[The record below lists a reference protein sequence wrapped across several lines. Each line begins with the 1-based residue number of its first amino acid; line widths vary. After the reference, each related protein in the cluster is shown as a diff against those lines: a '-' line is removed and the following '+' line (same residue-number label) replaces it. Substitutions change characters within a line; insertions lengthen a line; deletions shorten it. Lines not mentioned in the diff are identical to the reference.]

1 MISIQDVAIAYR
13 KAKVDM
19 YYSGIPC
26 RSDLVEFEENL
37 EFEFKRLLE
46 IANNPRIEDVK
57 EMCTGWLLIPKKI
70 SDDSDERHAGCNDN
84 VVFSDPA
91 RQFAER
97 KEGQQLKCEL
107 RLVAKVPVAFHV
119 LMTLWIQKIGDRAEQ
134 KISENSYGNRLR
146 RHKSGE
152 LSKYSLGSFK
162 SYMPQYK
169 RWRDGALKAMREANA
184 NGKDVV
190 AITADFTAFY
200 HSLSPDFL
208 LEDAFWERM
217 QCKALSPDEKKF
229 TELIVKM
236 LKEWAKPTP
245 LHRGLPVGCA
255 ISAVIANLALAE
267 FDFCIERN
275 IIPLYYGRYVDDVIL
290 VFENT
295 NHFKDADQAWNW
307 IHERIPEIMPGT
319 TQQDEIEYE
328 DRIVGHGDGAILK
341 FERKK
346 TKLFVVDVKSGGLL
360 LNAIERQIR
369 ERSSEWRSLPDL
381 PETEQKL
388 TSVLLS
394 ACDKAGVEVDSLRK
408 VDVVSL
414 RRAMFAM
421 KVRDFESYCRN
432 LTPPCW
438 REARMDFLRMIKT
451 YFTDVKSVF
460 DLHQYLPRIISAACS
475 CIDSNDTEAQAEVLE
490 IVRRVIRSFDHIDE
504 FVVSGGSECSTRDS
518 KLYGEWRQRLLA
530 YFFGLT
536 SEWLTS
542 TLPSISATVNM
553 EWKLRSEISGY
564 HEHACGC
571 AWEDLFSCDLAYQ
584 PLRNWILKDKYVLR
598 EFSGLEIVCPT
609 MRQLHPLKNP
619 LALGIEEECI
629 DKLTA
634 LWREMK
640 YKGDL
645 PVAFFFA
652 VRPLTVSDI
661 FHCVSRPPS
670 WESCRIAYESL
681 VYLRGYKN
689 PPDDMLPVPH
699 KVLDQGA
706 DVMVQWGGQKSVI
719 SIALANWLTDDASY
733 AAAVCDVADP
743 SELQRFRRTMR
754 LVNAIIASD
763 VHPDYVVFPELSI
776 PPQWFSS
783 IALKLKKSHISLI
796 AGVEYLHEQG
806 AVRNQVWCSL
816 MTDVFGFPDAYVV
829 RFEKVHPAIHEEEE
843 LRKRAGVKLTS
854 YVEQGRREDNPLL
867 VRHGSNKKNLFFSTL
882 ICSDLLN
889 VDYRQHLRGN
899 VDLVFVPSWNQ
910 DVDLYAS
917 LVESTAFDLHAYI
930 AVCNDRKYG
939 DTRIRAPYRANYMR
953 DVVKI
958 KGGESDYF
966 VVGKVDVDA
975 LRKFQSYRTSPTG
988 DKALFKPVPI
998 GYKISDERKI
1008 LPQ

>member
-1 MISIQDVAIAYR
+1 MVTIQDIAIAYR

-26 RSDLVEFEENL
+26 RSDLVEFEKNL
-37 EFEFKRLLE
+37 ELEFQHLLDVT
-46 IANNPRIEDVK
+46 NNPRFEDVK
-57 EMCTGWLLIPKKI
+57 KLCAGWLLIPKKI
-70 SDDSDERHAGCNDN
+70 ADDSDENHRHNDN
-84 VVFSDPA
+84 IVFSDPE
-91 RQFAER
+91 RQFANR
-97 KEGQQLKCEL
+97 REGQQLKCEL

-119 LMTLWIQKIGDRAEQ
+119 LLTLWIQKIGNRAEQ
-134 KISENSYGNRLR
+134 KISANSYGNRLR
-146 RHKSGE
+146 RLKSGE
-152 LSKYSLGSFK
+152 LSNYSLGSFK

-169 RWRDGALKAMREANA
+169 RWRDGALKSMREANT

-236 LKEWAKPTP
+236 LKEWAKSTP

-267 FDFCIERN
+267 FDFRIERN

-295 NHFKDADQAWNW
+295 NHFMNAEQVWKWV
-307 IHERIPEIMPGT
+307 HERIPEIMISN
-319 TQQDEIEYE
+319 TQQDTIEYV
-328 DRIVGHGDGAILK
+328 DQIVGHGEGASLR
-341 FERKK
+341 FEQKK
-346 TKLFVVDVKSGGLL
+346 TKLFVVDVNSGSLL
-360 LNAIERQIR
+360 LNAIERQIN

-381 PETEQKL
+381 PDTEQKL

-432 LTPPCW
+432 LSPSCW
-438 REARMDFLRMIKT
+438 REARIDFLRMIKT

-475 CIDSNDTEAQAEVLE
+475 CIDSDDTEAQAEVLE
-490 IVRRVIRSFDHIDE
+490 IVRRVIRSFDLIDE
-504 FVVSGGSECSTRDS
+504 FVVSGCSECSMRGS
-518 KLYGEWRQRLLA
+518 ELYSEWRQRLLA
-530 YFFGLT
+530 YFFSLI

-542 TLPSISATVNM
+542 TLPSISTMVNM
-553 EWKLRSEISGY
+553 EWKLRAEINGY
-564 HEHACGC
+564 REHACVC

-584 PLRNWILKDKYVLR
+584 PLRNWILKDKFVLR
-598 EFSGLEIVCPT
+598 EFSGLEIVYPT
-609 MRQLHPLKNP
+609 MRQLHLLKNP
-619 LALGIEEECI
+619 LALGIEKKCI
-629 DKLTA
+629 DKLIA
-634 LWREMK
+634 LWHEMK

-645 PVAFFFA
+645 PAAFFFT
-652 VRPLTVSDI
+652 VRPLMVSDI
-661 FHCVSRPPS
+661 FHCVSQPPS
-670 WESCRIAYESL
+670 WKSCRIVYESMT
-681 VYLRGYKN
+681 YLRGYKN

-699 KVLDQGA
+699 KVPDHGA
-706 DVMVQWGGQKSVI
+706 DMMVQWDGQKSVI
-719 SIALANWLTDDASY
+719 NIALANWLTDDASY

-743 SELQRFRRTMR
+743 DELQRFRRTMR

-776 PPQWFSS
+776 PNQWFYS
-783 IALKLKKSHISLI
+783 IASKLKRSHISLI

-854 YVEQGRREDNPLL
+854 AVKQLRRKDKPIL
-867 VRHGSNKKNLFFSTL
+867 VRHGSDKKNLFFSTL

-889 VDYRQHLRGN
+889 VDYRQHLRGD

-939 DTRIRAPYRANYMR
+939 DTRIRAPYRENYRR

-966 VVGKVDVDA
+966 VIGKVDIDA
-975 LRKFQSYRTSPTG
+975 LRKFQSYQSSPIG